1 MQQAFS
7 AQSAQNNGQSLEP
20 KPFVLPDYA
29 GRTFLVLGLGES
41 GLAMVRW
48 LVRCGA
54 SVRVADS
61 RDTPPG
67 RDQLQAACPDV
78 VIHCGAFTP
87 ALLAGV
93 DVVAVSPGVA
103 IKHPLLDEARA
114 LGLQIT
120 GEIELFAQALQH
132 SGERARCKVIAI
144 TGTNGK
150 TTTTTLTGELVRA
163 CGRDAGVAGNI
174 SPAAL
179 DELMRRID
187 AGKLPEVWVLELSSF
202 QMETTRTLNA
212 EAATVLNVTDDHLDR
227 HGSLAQYA
235 AEKARVFD
243 GQGVQ
248 VVNAEDAYSL
258 GMLRQGRQQV
268 RFSLAEPL
276 SEADFGTR
284 MIDGVR
290 WMVQGAQPLMATRDL
305 RLAGNHNVA
314 NVLAALALCRAIGLP
329 MDVLLQA
336 AREFRGLAHR
346 VERVAQR
353 EDGVVFY
360 DDSKGTNVGATL
372 AALQGLGCPVVLIA
386 GGDGKGQDFSP
397 LREAFG
403 QHARAVVLIG
413 RDAGL
418 IEAQTAGSG
427 AAMIHAGDMHEAV
440 NIANQQARSGD
451 AVLLS
456 PACASWDMFKG
467 YAHRSQVFI
476 EAVLNLPGVKA

>member
-1 MQQAFS
+1 M
-7 AQSAQNNGQSLEP
+7 NGQSP
-20 KPFVLPDYA
+20 AQRPFVLPDQT
-29 GRTFLVLGLGES
+29 GRVFLVLGLGES
-41 GLAMVRW
+41 GLAMIRW

-54 SVRVADS
+54 TVRVADS
-61 RDTPPG
+61 RETPPG
-67 RDQLQAACPDV
+67 RDQLLAACPEV
-78 VIHCGAFTP
+78 EIHCGPYAAT
-87 ALLAGV
+87 LLSGV

-103 IKHPLLDEARA
+103 IDNPLLDDARA
-114 LGLQIT
+114 RGLQIT

-132 SGERARCKVIAI
+132 SGERERCKVIAI

-163 CGRDAGVAGNI
+163 CGLDAGVAGNI

-187 AGKLPEVWVLELSSF
+187 AGSLPDVWVLELSSF
-202 QMETTRTLNA
+202 QMETTRTLDA

-227 HGSLAQYA
+227 HGSLARYA
-235 AEKARVFD
+235 GEKARVFD
-243 GQGVQ
+243 GGGVQ
-248 VVNAEDAYSL
+248 VVNAEDTWSL
-258 GMLRQGRQQV
+258 AMLRSGRRQV
-268 RFSLAEPL
+268 RFSLAEPIA
-276 SEADFGTR
+276 ETDFGTR
-284 MIDGVR
+284 MIDGARWLVR
-290 WMVQGAQPLMATRDL
+290 GSQALMAAREL

-314 NVLAALALCRAIGLP
+314 NVLAAIALCDAVGLP
-329 MDVLLQA
+329 MPQLLQA

-353 EDGVVFY
+353 ADGVVFY

-397 LREAFG
+397 LRDAFRE
-403 QHARAVVLIG
+403 HARAVVLIG

-418 IEAQTAGSG
+418 IEAQTADSG
-427 AAMIHAGDMHEAV
+427 VTMIHARDMDEAV
-440 NIANQQARSGD
+440 RAANRQAHSGD

-476 EAVLNLPGVKA
+476 EAVLSLPEVAA